1 MHFRVTVYRILPL
14 ILVLFFAF
22 SPFLLAPEPAREN
35 PPSRFQRI
43 EKKLFQLINRE
54 REKQGLNP
62 VYFFY
67 TLNRIALQQSEKMAE
82 TGQFSHFL
90 PESGGLAQRLK
101 ATRLF
106 FIRCGENLVLSDVPL
121 ASLIHGELMR
131 SPDHRSNIL
140 NSHFTHCGIRISSKQ
155 KKFYIT
161 QTFAQLFDPAA
172 DSKVEFHLLEDLEL
186 WFVKNFN
193 YRFVF
198 HHQSRDYVR
207 KFSSLNLLGQ
217 KTLKPP
223 KKWGTVYT
231 FSMVYPD
238 LTFIK
243 NKLKEEIINI
253 NLNAISIGVASGRN
267 QNYPGGTY
275 AVTVLLFGDFHIH
288 SSPGEL
294 SRILLKQMNRIRV
307 KANLPVLKLDT
318 LQSRQALTI
327 LNSVS
332 SKGEF
337 KHRSGKGITLVI
349 SLPNPYQIPENV
361 KELLQTPTQIRPEIG
376 IGIALPRKRLTL
388 PARFRAC
395 LILLKK

>member
-1 MHFRVTVYRILPL
+1 MQLRATLYRILPL
-14 ILVLFFAF
+14 ILLFFFAF
-22 SPFLLAPEPAREN
+22 NPLLLAPEPARES

-43 EKKLFQLINRE
+43 EKKLLQLINRE
-54 REKQGLNP
+54 RKKQGLNP
-62 VYFFY
+62 IYFFY
-67 TLNRIALQQSEKMAE
+67 TLNRIAHQQSEKMAE

-131 SPDHRSNIL
+131 SPDHRSNII

-172 DSKVEFHLLEDLEL
+172 DSEVEFHLLEDLEL

-198 HHQSRDYVR
+198 HYQSRDYVR
-207 KFSSLNLLGQ
+207 KFSRLNLLGQ
-217 KTLKPP
+217 KTSKPP
-223 KKWGTVYT
+223 GRWRKMYT

-238 LTFIK
+238 LSFIK
-243 NKLKEEIINI
+243 NKLKEEITKIS
-253 NLNAISIGVASGRN
+253 LDAISIGVASGRN

-275 AVTVLLFGDFHIH
+275 AVTVLLFGDFYIH

-294 SRILLKQMNRIRV
+294 SRILLKQVNHIRV

-318 LQSRQALTI
+318 RQSRQALTI

-337 KHRSGKGITLVI
+337 RRRSGKDITLVI
-349 SLPNPYQIPENV
+349 SLANPYQIPENV
-361 KELLQTPTQIRPEIG
+361 KELLQTHTQIKPEIG
-376 IGIALPRKRLTL
+376 IGINLSRRYRSSPDQFLVCIVFRK
-388 PARFRAC
+388 
-395 LILLKK
+395 K